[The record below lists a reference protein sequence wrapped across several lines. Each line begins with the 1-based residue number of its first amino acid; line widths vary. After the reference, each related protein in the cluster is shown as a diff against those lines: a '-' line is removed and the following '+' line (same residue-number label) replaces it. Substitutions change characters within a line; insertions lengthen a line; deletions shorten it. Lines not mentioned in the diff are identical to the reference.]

1 VSRTRGEVR
10 RRGEGHGRTFRDR
23 AITVGRVGCCFP
35 DDACRA
41 RWAISRRLGFEGPTP
56 SPATSGCALPFRRQP
71 SKRGQP
77 IRTSRTN
84 RPDPGPIAEGTN
96 AITSD
101 AFSSHSPDV
110 DLNSNVSSLHARA
123 PLPTAWL
130 ATDEAVARLIGPR
143 PIDPS
148 IQVNRRRRRKRR
160 KRPGDRE
167 DPRCAHFSGSSTKDR
182 TSFFLEEDDPS
193 PL

>member
-1 VSRTRGEVR
+1 M
-10 RRGEGHGRTFRDR
+10 
-23 AITVGRVGCCFP
+23 
-35 DDACRA
+35 
-41 RWAISRRLGFEGPTP
+41 P

-148 IQVNRRRRRKRR
+148 IQDDQANQPIPVFDRAPGCPRIDVERPAVLLLPIILARSSRDDGNTSHIERNRDECTRTR
-160 KRPGDRE
+160 
-167 DPRCAHFSGSSTKDR
+167 SSFAKK
-182 TSFFLEEDDPS
+182 
-193 PL
+193 